1 MNNRF
6 GGKPAIY
13 FLLLVICPFASEA
26 WTQTYPARPIRY
38 IIPSSAGSGNDFI
51 ARIMAVEMSNMLG
64 QQIVVD
70 NRAGG
75 GGNIAGELAAHAL
88 PDGYTMFQTSIT
100 LAINASLYRSLP
112 YHIVRDFAPV
122 TLLAIQPNL
131 VVVNA
136 SVPAKSIDEFIR
148 LAKTKPGEFNY
159 SSAGLGSNSFLAVE
173 LLNTLAG
180 IRLTH
185 VPYKGGGPAIAA
197 VAAGET
203 SLMIGPIPTAM
214 PFIQQGKMRGLAVSS
229 SKRLAEFPQYP
240 AVCESLPGYVFDN
253 WYGLQVPTKTPK
265 EVIAVLHRSAVETL
279 EKPNIVKQLS
289 NVGYIAMTGQP
300 AQFGA
305 FLKAEIEKL
314 AKIIKQTGAQS
325 D

>member
-1 MNNRF
+1 MNTRF
-6 GGKPAIY
+6 GGGPAIY
-13 FLLLVICPFASEA
+13 FLLLVSCLFAAEA
-26 WTQTYPARPIRY
+26 WSQAYPARPIRY

-51 ARIMAVEMSNMLG
+51 ARIMAVEMSYMLG

-75 GGNIAGELAAHAL
+75 GGNIAGDLAAHA
-88 PDGYTMFQTSIT
+88 PADGYTMFQTSIT
-100 LAINASLYRSLP
+100 LAINASLYRNLP
-112 YHIVRDFAPV
+112 YDIVRDFAPV

-131 VVVNA
+131 VVINA

-148 LAKTKPGEFNY
+148 LAKTRPGEFNY
-159 SSAGLGSNSFLAVE
+159 SSAGLGSNSFLAAE

-180 IRLTH
+180 IKLTH
-185 VPYKGGGPAIAA
+185 VPYKGGGPAVAA

-229 SKRLAEFPQYP
+229 SQRLAAFPQYP
-240 AVCESLPGYVFDN
+240 TVDESLPGFVFDN
-253 WYGLQVPTKTPK
+253 WYGLMVPARTPK
-265 EVIAVLHRSAVETL
+265 AVITVLHRSAVETL
-279 EKPNIVKQLS
+279 NKPNIVKQLS
-289 NVGYIAMTGQP
+289 NVGYIATTNQP
-300 AQFGA
+300 AEFGA
-305 FLKAEIEKL
+305 FLKTEIAKL
-314 AKIIKQTGAQS
+314 DKIIKQTGARA